1 MAKKILTFKQ
11 THARFTEYF
20 RTKFVTQQD
29 GADYYGVS
37 KQYISQIILGVQ
49 RPSDAMLKDIGV
61 TKTTVFI
68 LEK

>member
-1 MAKKILTFKQ
+1 MAKKILTYAQ
-11 THARFTEYF
+11 MQARFNEYF
-20 RTKFVTQQD
+20 RKKFVTQQD